1 MDLDRTGLL
10 ALLDRYARRFPEEG
24 DTVERIRD
32 LLETRER
39 AYHRDCFDPGHITTS
54 AWIVSQESGA
64 ALFTH
69 HRKLGRWL
77 QLGGHTDGETDVVAS
92 ALREAEEESGLVGFR
107 VLPHLGGPEILDIDV
122 HVIPARGDEPAHE
135 HHDIRFLL
143 DVSEKQPISA
153 QEAES
158 LDVRWFTSDEIAA
171 GFDEESVLRMGRK
184 AADWL
189 GRSPV
194 GPASQDR

>member
-1 MDLDRTGLL
+1 M
-10 ALLDRYARRFPEEG
+10 A
-24 DTVERIRD
+24 
-32 LLETRER
+32 
-39 AYHRDCFDPGHITTS
+39 
-54 AWIVSQESGA
+54 
-64 ALFTH
+64 
-69 HRKLGRWL
+69 
-77 QLGGHTDGETDVVAS
+77 
-92 ALREAEEESGLVGFR
+92 GFR
-107 VLPHLGGPEILDIDV
+107 ALPLVGGPEILDVDV
-122 HVIPARGDEPAHE
+122 HEIPARNDEPAHE

-158 LDVRWFTSDEIAA
+158 LDVRWFTSDEITA